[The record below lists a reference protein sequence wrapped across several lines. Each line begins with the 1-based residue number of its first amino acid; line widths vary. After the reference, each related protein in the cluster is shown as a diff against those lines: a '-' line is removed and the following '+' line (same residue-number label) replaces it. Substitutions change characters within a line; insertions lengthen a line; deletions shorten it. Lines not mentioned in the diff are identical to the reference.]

1 MTVQAASDAV
11 LDART
16 WVILVAAGR
25 GTRFGGSK
33 QYLALGPST
42 VLDVSVDTARAH
54 ADGVVLVVA
63 PDRLDEHRAD
73 SRLAS
78 VVPGG
83 ATRSA
88 SVRAGL
94 AAVPTG
100 VAYVLV
106 HDSARPLASG
116 QVYGRVREALE
127 AGARGAVPV
136 VPVVD
141 TIRRVGAAVVDRTD
155 LRAVQTPQG
164 FPADVLR
171 AAHAA
176 GGEATDDAGLV
187 EALGHTVVLVE
198 GDPVNRKI
206 TTADDLVVA
215 RALYDELL
223 ASEGENQ

>member
-11 LDART
+11 VDART
-16 WVILVAAGR
+16 WVILVSAGR
-25 GTRFGGSK
+25 GTRFGRPK

-63 PDRLDEHRAD
+63 PDRVDEHRAD
-73 SRLAS
+73 SRLAA
-78 VVPGG
+78 VVAGG
-83 ATRSA
+83 ATRSD

-94 AAVPTG
+94 AVVPAG

-116 QVYGRVREALE
+116 QVYGRVKEALE

-141 TIRRVGAAVVDRTD
+141 TIRRVGAAVVDRAD

-164 FPADVLR
+164 FPAEVLR

-223 ASEGENQ
+223 DSEGENR